1 MKYTSIILLL
11 VFCSL
16 KIMAQESNFTI
27 SGGYVFANL
36 DKIDQKATGFRI
48 NGLYEF
54 NPTEGMLAHGISMG
68 YLRTTA
74 SNTANSI
81 TSNYTLSNFPVY
93 YAPKF
98 MFGSQSFKIFLKGAL
113 GFHYS
118 GYKRTGDITS
128 VDTWDFGFYGGA
140 GGGLMKTI
148 NDRIFI
154 NAEYEWAYLAN
165 ASYRDGFINTIMGGI
180 GFKF

>member
-1 MKYTSIILLL
+1 MKRILIILIV
-11 VFCSL
+11 VFCSFKL
-16 KIMAQESNFTI
+16 MAQESNFTF
-27 SGGYVFANL
+27 SGGYVFTNL
-36 DKIDQKATGFRI
+36 EEVDQDATGFRI

-74 SNTANSI
+74 TNTI
-81 TSNYTLSNFPVY
+81 GGLTSDYTFSNFPVY
-93 YAPKF
+93 YAPKVL
-98 MFGSQSFKIFLKGAL
+98 FGSESFKGFIKGAV

-118 GYKRTGDITS
+118 GYKREGDLTS
-128 VDTWDFGFYGGA
+128 IDTWDFGFYGGA
-140 GGGLMKTI
+140 GGGLIKTI

-154 NAEYEWAYLAN
+154 NVEYEWAYLAN
-165 ASYRDGFINTIMGGI
+165 SSYRDGFLNTIMAGI